1 MSFITKTFLVLS
13 FFITLSYT
21 PSVKA
26 ASLVAGALEPTQI
39 LNNVELL
46 GVNLA
51 GAATE
56 INTYLLQVK
65 QTILDPIGDAMI
77 VMSQLQSADSI
88 IKMITGGTQGN
99 SLIISDPQKYF
110 ESRGLEVVKR
120 SLGDLS
126 QQKGIYS
133 DSIYGSVLSNFKQTS
148 LTSELQAINQSQ
160 VPNLLQQNICSDASL
175 SSLAEQDILAGG
187 GTSNDTQAINA
198 RKQSLYSS
206 LCSGNPSTDSAL
218 AKTLLS
224 VQKQRPEVGGWA
236 TWLAIT
242 GGDNAYNKSL
252 EANRLIAQAQAE
264 KEAIARD
271 DYNNGKGVVSQTK
284 CTLYAM
290 VDAQGEPIKNPTEA
304 DCVERQIINPAGL
317 LSDSLTKAVNAGLDK
332 LTTIQGDS
340 GWGSA
345 ASLIGSVKGILQG
358 INSVKTTLN
367 GVQNSV
373 SGIQNSA
380 NIMTGGG
387 TNYAN
392 SPQTM
397 GIATTPVK
405 NLTNDPQ
412 GKASLVTPIKKL
424 IVNNL
429 DFMEQLDAASRDQ
442 VALIQPYEARIKYM
456 KACYDDVAPGNA
468 QATAA
473 YNLRMDAIKSAYT
486 TIDKNF
492 QAVST
497 VKKISQ
503 ETLDAL
509 DKSFSSEEISTI
521 FASYQ
526 SKIQTSN
533 MPDYRAVALYKGQY
547 VKDKSKVD
555 ADMGTNGELTGLIN
569 QCEQERI
576 NRGYQGGV

>member
-1 MSFITKTFLVLS
+1 M
-13 FFITLSYT
+13 
-21 PSVKA
+21 
-26 ASLVAGALEPTQI
+26 
-39 LNNVELL
+39 
-46 GVNLA
+46 
-51 GAATE
+51 
-56 INTYLLQVK
+56 
-65 QTILDPIGDAMI
+65 
-77 VMSQLQSADSI
+77 
-88 IKMITGGTQGN
+88 
-99 SLIISDPQKYF
+99 
-110 ESRGLEVVKR
+110 
-120 SLGDLS
+120 
-126 QQKGIYS
+126 
-133 DSIYGSVLSNFKQTS
+133 
-148 LTSELQAINQSQ
+148 
-160 VPNLLQQNICSDASL
+160 
-175 SSLAEQDILAGG
+175 
-187 GTSNDTQAINA
+187 
-198 RKQSLYSS
+198 
-206 LCSGNPSTDSAL
+206 
-218 AKTLLS
+218 
-224 VQKQRPEVGGWA
+224 
-236 TWLAIT
+236 
-242 GGDNAYNKSL
+242 
-252 EANRLIAQAQAE
+252 
-264 KEAIARD
+264 
-271 DYNNGKGVVSQTK
+271 
-284 CTLYAM
+284 
-290 VDAQGEPIKNPTEA
+290 
-304 DCVERQIINPAGL
+304 
-317 LSDSLTKAVNAGLDK
+317 
-332 LTTIQGDS
+332 
-340 GWGSA
+340 
-345 ASLIGSVKGILQG
+345 
-358 INSVKTTLN
+358 
-367 GVQNSV
+367 QNSV

-397 GIATTPVK
+397 EIATTPVK